1 MRDAWIAKYSVGRQR
16 TGILLASLLFLAV
29 LPGTA
34 VKNSNIRVKVLDSER
49 QSFITNDNP
58 IPINCDM
65 LNYDAY
71 CHSSK
76 TEEVINTLLV
86 QVNDQP
92 PHRVRCVVETKWS
105 RCAQL
110 MKGFSFDAV
119 PERNGLTI
127 YYLDAQGK
135 LRKQLYTY
143 VADEPKGVLAPVPAG
158 AAEAVKCSFTSTP
171 PGAEVSVDGHY
182 VGSTPSIVNVNTG
195 EHEVMVSM
203 PGFAQW
209 KKELGVSSGS
219 QLTVNAILERVQAR

>member
-1 MRDAWIAKYSVGRQR
+1 MRDARIAKHFVGRQR
-16 TGILLASLLFLAV
+16 TAILLASLVFTAV
-29 LPGTA
+29 LPIGA
-34 VKNSNIRVKVLDSER
+34 IKKDSFRVKVLDSER

-86 QVNDQP
+86 QVDDEP
-92 PHRVRCVVETKWS
+92 PYRVRCVVETKWS

-119 PERNGLTI
+119 HEKNGLTI

-143 VADEPKGVLAPVPAG
+143 VADEPKGGAVPAG
-158 AAEAVKCSFTSTP
+158 AAGAVKCSFTSMP